1 MKLPKLKPSTIDQ
14 MKKLYL
20 KNREIIEYNAVYGNK
35 LDKAIALTIKQIAGE
50 DFIKSCTDIDNA
62 MPHIKPG
69 KRHGLE

>member
-50 DFIKSCTDIDNA
+50 DFIKSCIEIGR
-62 MPHIKPG
+62 P
-69 KRHGLE
+69 

>member
-50 DFIKSCTDIDNA
+50 DFIKSCTDIDNG
-62 MPHIKPG
+62 MPRIKPE